1 MLPTPSK
8 FGLTKTCTERGIGMN
23 SLQRNLKHLVLI
35 SLLAAFLVCAFTPGS
50 SSAAREGDD
59 TFITSTIEQKLFRE
73 RTLRTSRIYVNTK
86 NGVVRLTGFVEKS
99 PYVETATTIA
109 RETPGVVA
117 VKEQLLVK
125 DPGE

>member
-1 MLPTPSK
+1 MKKMTTLI
-8 FGLTKTCTERGIGMN
+8 LTVLFAASVVACASVSTEQAQI
-23 SLQRNLKHLVLI
+23 K
-35 SLLAAFLVCAFTPGS
+35 PG
-50 SSAAREGDD
+50 ATREGDD
-59 TFITSTIEQKLFRE
+59 TLITSTIEQKLFRE